1 MGSCDCGLPSGDLL
15 TTILA
20 SLHQVLPYLGRRAI
34 ENKALL
40 SGEGGASAERRR
52 VWAEICRRI
61 GF

>member
-1 MGSCDCGLPSGDLL
+1 MGCRGLLPTSQGADDGGFSCC
-15 TTILA
+15 IK
-20 SLHQVLPYLGRRAI
+20 VLPYLGRRAI